1 MLVHDVETRSHPAVP
16 HQRSAQ
22 RALERTVRRTA
33 WRSVPALRRGEART
47 PQPPGGYHAF
57 ISYAR
62 AVDAELAAGLQYG
75 MQAFAKPWY
84 RQRALR
90 VFRDLGSLPPGS
102 ALWSALRDSLDAS
115 ASLILLASTRSATS
129 PWVEREI
136 GYWVRRYGVNRLVIV
151 LTDPAD
157 EHDGAP
163 RDRATW
169 DEERQDFDWGRS
181 PSLTPALCGA
191 FVEAPAYLDLGWARG
206 RTAFSLEDDRFR
218 AAVAALSAAVR
229 GVPLDQL
236 VGEDMREWRPW
247 PPGGL
252 RLRPA

>member
-16 HQRSAQ
+16 RQRLAQ
-22 RALERTVRRTA
+22 RTVRRA
-33 WRSVPALRRGEART
+33 PWPSVPSLRRGQGRT
-47 PQPPGGYHAF
+47 PQPPRGYHAF

-62 AVDAELAAGLQYG
+62 GVDAELAAGLQYG
-75 MQAFAKPWY
+75 LQAFAKPWY
-84 RQRALR
+84 RQRALW

-115 ASLILLASTRSATS
+115 ASLILLASARSASS

-136 GYWVRRYGVNRLVIV
+136 GYWVRQYGVNRLVLV
-151 LTDPAD
+151 LTDPA
-157 EHDGAP
+157 EERDGTP
-163 RDRATW
+163 RDRAIW
-169 DEERQDFDWGRS
+169 DEIRQDFDWRRS
-181 PSLTPALCGA
+181 PSLTPALRGA
-191 FVEAPAYLDLGWARG
+191 FVEAPAYLDLGWIRG

-236 VGEDMREWRPW
+236 VGEDMWEWRPW
-247 PPGGL
+247 TPGGF
-252 RLRPA
+252 RLRSA